1 MTTEAKTFLLILRG
15 GSTRRDMSPTDYGQV
30 VQKYMTWV
38 EALRNSGHYKA
49 GEPLEEDGKVLSGK
63 QGGLIT
69 DGPFAESKET
79 VGGYFMITARD
90 LDEAAEIA
98 RGCPIFDNNG
108 TVEIRQ
114 IALIPHA
121 EAQKAADRPT

>member
-1 MTTEAKTFLLILRG
+1 MTTDSKTFLLILRG
-15 GSTRRDMSPTDYGQV
+15 GTTHSNMSPTDYGKV
-30 VQKYMTWV
+30 IEKYMAWV
-38 EALRNSGHYKA
+38 ASLRESGHYKA
-49 GEPLEEDGKVLSGK
+49 GEPLEESGKLLSGK
-63 QGGLIT
+63 PTMIT

-98 RGCPIFDNNG
+98 RGCPIFDNGG
-108 TVEIRQ
+108 TVEVRQ

-121 EAQKAADRPT
+121 EG